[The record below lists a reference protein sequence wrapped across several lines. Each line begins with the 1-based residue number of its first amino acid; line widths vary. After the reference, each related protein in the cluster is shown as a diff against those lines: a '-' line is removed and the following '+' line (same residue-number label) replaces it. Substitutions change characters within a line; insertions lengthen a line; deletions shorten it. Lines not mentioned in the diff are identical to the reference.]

1 MQSEPSKVSQNDS
14 LASIQNPTTPNQH
27 GLSDEHDESSATLLH
42 REDVARTSG
51 APIESDAASVSSE
64 GSRRGRD
71 IYPGRLNSSSSSS
84 SSSSQRSSPVTRVE
98 EYERQQTYSRG
109 TSDRI
114 TFQVIPS
121 PAGSR
126 SRVSI
131 EEFPNGTI
139 TRYNLTT
146 ENILLMLNRGLD
158 AHLVPFASADN
169 ICNEPCL

>member
-14 LASIQNPTTPNQH
+14 LASTQNPTTPNQH

-64 GSRRGRD
+64 GSGRSRD
-71 IYPGRLNSSSSSS
+71 THSGRLNSSS

-98 EYERQQTYSRG
+98 EYERQRTYSRR

-114 TFQVIPS
+114 TFQIIPS
-121 PAGSR
+121 TAGSR

-131 EEFPNGTI
+131 EEFPNGTLAL
-139 TRYNLTT
+139 YDLTLET
-146 ENILLMLNRGLD
+146 
-158 AHLVPFASADN
+158 FAN
-169 ICNEPCL
+169 V

>member
-1 MQSEPSKVSQNDS
+1 MQPEPLRVFQNDS
-14 LASIQNPTTPNQH
+14 LASSQNPTTPNQH
-27 GLSDEHDESSATLLH
+27 GLSNEHDESSATRLG

-51 APIESDAASVSSE
+51 ASIEPDAASVSSE

-71 IYPGRLNSSSSSS
+71 SYSGRLNSSS

-98 EYERQQTYSRG
+98 EYERQHTYSRR

-121 PAGSR
+121 TAGSR

-139 TRYNLTT
+139 ARYNPTTGNVLLTS
-146 ENILLMLNRGLD
+146 NRGLD

>member
-1 MQSEPSKVSQNDS
+1 MQPEPPRVSQNDS
-14 LASIQNPTTPNQH
+14 LASSQNPTTPNQH
-27 GLSDEHDESSATLLH
+27 GLSDEHDESSATLLG

-51 APIESDAASVSSE
+51 ASIEPDATSVSSE

-71 IYPGRLNSSSSSS
+71 SHSGRLNSTSTST

-98 EYERQQTYSRG
+98 EYERQQTYSRR

-121 PAGSR
+121 TAGSR

-131 EEFPNGTI
+131 EEFPNGTMA
-139 TRYNLTT
+139 RYDLTL
-146 ENILLMLNRGLD
+146 E
-158 AHLVPFASADN
+158 AFY
-169 ICNEPCL
+169 